1 MQVVIVYLDFCSIN
15 KSSRII
21 VLRSNERIEISIQ
34 KLIFYR
40 NCLDAQRLGKR
51 VTWIFENELNPRSKA
66 VKNEKR

>member
-51 VTWIFENELNPRSKA
+51 VT
-66 VKNEKR
+66 